1 MPCNIVVKVINNV
14 KPERN
19 MTKIEFISHDSFPED
34 EYTKEL
40 VYLCLE
46 GKYRIAYV
54 RKKAGNGGLFWSVAS
69 LGVKRNGQKEYF
81 PAFLQDSNFLEKDI
95 KDFLEKRKWEGRAF
109 ASSSLPSSADQI
121 TKTQSMDEVA
131 QNEQLPF

>member
-1 MPCNIVVKVINNV
+1 
-14 KPERN
+14 

-34 EYTKEL
+34 EYTKEI

-54 RKKAGNGGLFWSVAS
+54 RKSAKNGGMFWGVATV
-69 LGVKRNGQKEYF
+69 GATRNGQKEFF

-95 KDFLEKRKWEGRAF
+95 KDYLEKRKWEDRSVF
-109 ASSSLPSSADQI
+109 
-121 TKTQSMDEVA
+121 TKPKSMDEVS

>member
-1 MPCNIVVKVINNV
+1 MS
-14 KPERN
+14 
-19 MTKIEFISHDSFPED
+19 KIEFISHDSFPED

-46 GKYRIAYV
+46 SKYRIAYV
-54 RKKAGNGGLFWSVAS
+54 RKAAKNGGLFWSVAS
-69 LGVKRNGQKEYF
+69 VGATRNGQKEFF

-95 KDFLEKRKWEGRAF
+95 KDFLEKRKWEGRSAF
-109 ASSSLPSSADQI
+109 AIQPAMA
-121 TKTQSMDEVA
+121 TQQPRSMDEVA